1 LPKVLLISLDITNA
15 ILYYNL
21 INMDENKKYVELL
34 WAEKYDKYE
43 KGEKI
48 PIEKPNLPFQVV
60 ETVNKPRVKEGIS
73 TSLFPE
79 EKWPKNYPKDWKNL
93 LVWGDNKL
101 IMSSL
106 IKQGWAGKVNLIYID
121 PPFFTG
127 ADFTIRTKLGDEQ
140 IEKEPSIIE
149 ERAYKDTWS
158 GGIASYLR
166 YMYERLV
173 LMRELLTENG
183 SIYVHLDWHVGH
195 YVKVMMDE
203 IFGYENF
210 RNEIV
215 WQRTLGHHLAS
226 TMDIMTDY
234 ILWYSKTNEFIY
246 QQQYQPLSEEELEL
260 KFPFIE
266 KETGRRFT
274 HEKLEQT
281 SNMYSKGEVRIIQG
295 KKVISNIGWRW
306 TQETFNNRLKE
317 NPYGIFWTKEGRP
330 RYKRYTDEYEG
341 RKIGNLWTDIM
352 PLGSGSDERIEF
364 DTQKPEALLKRIILA
379 SSNPG
384 DIVADFFCGSGTTLA
399 VAEKLGRR
407 WIGSDLSKFAIQV
420 TRKRL
425 LDIHNSNNLMDE
437 NKNKKYDKPARPF
450 ELWNIGNYETVYWQE
465 KQDEYLAF
473 MLKLYQAQ
481 ALTGFKYI
489 HGKKEERAVHI
500 GPLNAPVTME
510 EVEKVV
516 IECRS
521 NNFNKA
527 DVLGWEWSYE
537 VNELA
542 KTLAKKNGIDLKLI
556 QIPSVNEIKS
566 SLVGFDLQLLKVPDQ
581 VVEKELS
588 KYVKFPEVAY
598 LEIETKVKGN
608 EVKLEI
614 LDFQLAPTA
623 ELAEIAS
630 KVKDSREL
638 IDYWAIDWDYKGDTF
653 HNQWQSFRV
662 KKTPKVEYTAKHKFE
677 EKGEYQIMVKVVD
690 VFGNDTNKVLKVT
703 VK

>member
-1 LPKVLLISLDITNA
+1 MEN
-15 ILYYNL
+15 
-21 INMDENKKYVELL
+21 NKKYVELL
-34 WAEKYDKYE
+34 WADKYNKFE
-43 KGEKI
+43 KGERM

-60 ETVNKPRVKEGIS
+60 ETINRPRLKDLGEI
-73 TSLFPE
+73 LDQLKYYPE
-79 EKWPKNYPKDWKNL
+79 SKYPENYPKDWKNKL
-93 LVWGDNKL
+93 IWGDNKL
-101 IMSSL
+101 VMSSL
-106 IKQGWAGKVNLIYID
+106 IKQGWAGKINLIYID

-127 ADFTIRTKLGDEQ
+127 ADFTIRTKLGDER

-158 GGIASYLR
+158 NGIASYLK

-173 LMRELLTENG
+173 LMRELLAENG

-195 YVKVMMDE
+195 YVKVMMDD

-215 WQRTLGHHLAS
+215 WQRTLGHHLS
-226 TMDIMTDY
+226 ITMDVMTDC
-234 ILWYSKTNEFIY
+234 ILWYSKTNKFVY
-246 QQQYQPLSEEELEL
+246 NQQYQSLSEEELKK

-281 SNMYSKGEVRIIQG
+281 SNIYSKGEVRIIQG

-306 TQETFNNRLKE
+306 TQETFDYRLRE
-317 NPYGIFWTKEGRP
+317 NPYLIFWTKEKRP
-330 RYKRYTDEYEG
+330 RYKRYSDEYEG
-341 RKIGNLWTDIM
+341 RKIGNLWTDVA
-352 PLGSGSDERIEF
+352 PLSSGTDERIEF
-364 DTQKPEALLKRIILA
+364 DTQKPEDLLKRIILA

-384 DIVADFFCGSGTTLA
+384 DIVADFFCGSGTTGA

-407 WIGSDLSKFAIQV
+407 WIMSDLSKFAIQV

-425 LDIHNSNNLMDE
+425 LDIHNSKDLQNE
-437 NKNKKYDKPARPF
+437 GKKYSNPARPF

-465 KQDEYLAF
+465 KQEEYLSF
-473 MLKLYQAQ
+473 MLKLYQSQ
-481 ALTGFKYI
+481 PLNNFRYL
-489 HGKKEERAVHI
+489 HGRKGDRAVHI

-510 EVEKVV
+510 DVEKVV
-516 IECRS
+516 IECRN

-527 DVLGWEWSYE
+527 DILGWEWSYE

-542 KTLAKKNGIDLKLI
+542 KTSAKKNGVDLKLI

-566 SLVGFDLQLLKVPDQ
+566 SLVGFDLQLLKIPDQ
-581 VVEKELS
+581 VIEKELA
-588 KYVKFPEVAY
+588 KYIKFPEVAY
-598 LEIETKVKGN
+598 LEIESKINGN
-608 EVKLEI
+608 EAI
-614 LDFQLAPTA
+614 LKITDFQLSPTA

-638 IDYWAIDWDYKGDTF
+638 IDYWAIDWDYKEDTF

-662 KKTPKVEYTAKHKFE
+662 KKNPRVDYQAIHKYE
-677 EKGEYQIMVKVVD
+677 DVGNYEIMIKVVD
-690 VFGNDTNKVLKVT
+690 VFGNDTNKILKVEI
-703 VK
+703 K

>member
-1 LPKVLLISLDITNA
+1 MA
-15 ILYYNL
+15 
-21 INMDENKKYVELL
+21 ENKKYVELL
-34 WAEKYDKYE
+34 WHQKYDKLDL
-43 KGEKI
+43 GEKI
-48 PIEKPNLPFQVV
+48 PIEKPNLPFQTV
-60 ETVNKPRVKEGIS
+60 ETINKPRIKGGI
-73 TSLFPE
+73 TAPLFPE
-79 EKWPKNYPKDWKNL
+79 DEWPKDYPKDWKNL
-93 LVWGDNKL
+93 LIWGDNKL
-101 IMSSL
+101 VMSSL
-106 IKQGWAGKVNLIYID
+106 IKQGLAGKINLIYID

-127 ADFTIRTKLGDEQ
+127 ADFTVRTEIGDEQ

-158 GGIASYLR
+158 GGIASYLK
-166 YMYERLV
+166 YMYERLI
-173 LMRELLTENG
+173 LMRELLAENG

-210 RNEIV
+210 RNEVV
-215 WQRTLGHHLAS
+215 WHYSRWSANPDLFQRMH
-226 TMDIMTDY
+226 DI
-234 ILWYSKTNEFIY
+234 ILWYSKSDNYIFNKL
-246 QQQYQPLSEEELEL
+246 YQPYKNPEWIEDTVRGVVNGKLVRL
-260 KFPFIE
+260 KDEKGNYIKRE
-266 KETGRRFT
+266 KE
-274 HEKLEQT
+274 
-281 SNMYSKGEVRIIQG
+281 
-295 KKVISNIGWRW
+295 NIGVLMHDVWEDINFIAP
-306 TQETFNNRLKE
+306 TASERLA
-317 NPYGIFWTKEGRP
+317 
-330 RYKRYTDEYEG
+330 
-341 RKIGNLWTDIM
+341 
-352 PLGSGSDERIEF
+352 F

-425 LDIHNSNNLMDE
+425 LNIHNSKDLQNE
-437 NKNKKYDKPARPF
+437 GKEYDKPARPF
-450 ELWNIGNYETVYWQE
+450 EIWNIGNYETVYWQE

-481 ALTGFKYI
+481 PLTGFRYL
-489 HGKKEERAVHI
+489 HGRKGERAIHI
-500 GPLNAPVTME
+500 GHLNAPVTME

-516 IECRS
+516 IECRA

-542 KTLAKKNGIDLKLI
+542 KTLAKKNRVDLKLV

-566 SLVGFDLQLLKVPDQ
+566 SLVGFDLQLLKIPDEAI
-581 VVEKELS
+581 EKELLPHIRF
-588 KYVKFPEVAY
+588 VEVAY
-598 LEIETKVKGN
+598 LEVETKVVGN
-608 EVKLEI
+608 EVTLKI
-614 LDFQLAPTA
+614 TDFQIPPTA

-630 KVKDSREL
+630 KVRDSREL

-653 HNQWQSFRV
+653 HNQWQSFRT
-662 KKTPKVEYTAKHKFE
+662 KKNPRVDYEAKHKYE
-677 EKGEYQIMVKVVD
+677 EKDDYQIMVKVVD
-690 VFGNDTNKVLKVT
+690 VFGNDTNKVLKVG

>member
-1 LPKVLLISLDITNA
+1 MAN
-15 ILYYNL
+15 
-21 INMDENKKYVELL
+21 NKKYVELI
-34 WAEKYDKYE
+34 WDQKYDKLE
-43 KGEKI
+43 KGEKT

-60 ETVNKPRVKEGIS
+60 ETVNKPRIKGGYTI
-73 TSLFPE
+73 SLFPE
-79 EKWPKNYPKDWKNL
+79 DEYPKDYPTDWKNL
-93 LVWGDNKL
+93 LIWGDNKL
-101 IMSSL
+101 VMSSL
-106 IKQGWAGKVNLIYID
+106 IKQGKAGTINLIYID

-127 ADFTIRTKLGDEQ
+127 ADFTIRTKVGDER

-158 GGIASYLR
+158 GGIASYLK
-166 YMYERLV
+166 YMYEPLV

-215 WQRTLGHHLAS
+215 WCYTGPRKIPRAFSRKH
-226 TMDIMTDY
+226 DI
-234 ILWYSKTNEFIY
+234 ILLYSKTQNYTFNQLTVPHKSGLHDTGLVETFGRLREGRVSQEQI
-246 QQQYQPLSEEELEL
+246 EE
-260 KFPFIE
+260 IS
-266 KETGRRFT
+266 
-274 HEKLEQT
+274 KLED
-281 SNMYSKGEVRIIQG
+281 RG
-295 KKVISNIGWRW
+295 KVLEDWWIDIWATERY
-306 TQETFNNRLKE
+306 RKE
-317 NPYGIFWTKEGRP
+317 
-330 RYKRYTDEYEG
+330 
-341 RKIGNLWTDIM
+341 L
-352 PLGSGSDERIEF
+352 LGF
-364 DTQKPEALLKRIILA
+364 DTQKPEALLERIIKA

-384 DIVADFFCGSGTTLA
+384 DIVADFFPGSGTTLA

-425 LDIHNSNNLMDE
+425 LDIHNSKDLADD
-437 NKNKKYDKPARPF
+437 KGKSKYEKPAKPF

-465 KQDEYLAF
+465 REDEYLAF
-473 MLKLYQAQ
+473 MLKLYQSQ
-481 ALTGFKYI
+481 SLTGFRYLRGRK
-489 HGKKEERAVHI
+489 GERAVHI

-516 IECRS
+516 IECRA

-542 KTLAKKNGIDLKLI
+542 KELAKKNAVDLRLV

-581 VVEKELS
+581 IVEKELS

-598 LEIETKVKGN
+598 LEIETGIKG
-608 EVKLEI
+608 KEI
-614 LDFQLAPTA
+614 TLKITDFQLSPTA

-630 KVKDSREL
+630 KVKDSRYL

-653 HNQWQSFRV
+653 HNQWQSFRL
-662 KKTPKVEYTAKHKFE
+662 KKNPKVDYEAIHKYE
-677 EKGEYQIMVKVVD
+677 EPGEYQIMTKVVD
-690 VFGNDTNKVLKVT
+690 VFGNDTNKVLKVR

>member
-1 LPKVLLISLDITNA
+1 MSADKTP
-15 ILYYNL
+15 
-21 INMDENKKYVELL
+21 NKKYVELL
-34 WAEKYDKYE
+34 WAGKYNKIDLSEKM
-43 KGEKI
+43 
-48 PIEKPNLPFQVV
+48 PIEKPNLPFQTI
-60 ETVNKPRVKEGIS
+60 ETVNKPRAKGGDS
-73 TSLFPE
+73 LSLFPE
-79 EKWPKNYPKDWKNL
+79 DKYPENYPKDWKNL
-93 LVWGDNKL
+93 LIWGDNKL
-101 IMSSL
+101 VMSSL
-106 IKQGWAGKVNLIYID
+106 IKQGWAGKINLIYID

-127 ADFTIRTKLGDEQ
+127 ADFSVKTKVGEEQ

-158 GGIASYLR
+158 GGIASYLK

-173 LMRELLTENG
+173 LMRELLAENG

-195 YVKVMMDE
+195 YVKVIMDE

-210 RNEIV
+210 RNEITWRKLTAAKAQSKFFSNV
-215 WQRTLGHHLAS
+215 KDMLLV
-226 TMDIMTDY
+226 
-234 ILWYSKTNEFIY
+234 YSKSNNVTFNPQFIKGAKD
-246 QQQYQPLSEEELEL
+246 EEIY
-260 KFPFIE
+260 PYIE
-266 KETGRRFT
+266 DETGRRYGSFDFT
-274 HEKLEQT
+274 QKGNGTPRLFGDKLLNPPPGKHWIWGQEKIDKAMDE
-281 SNMYSKGEVRIIQG
+281 GRIIFTSSG
-295 KKVISNIGWRW
+295 
-306 TQETFNNRLKE
+306 L
-317 NPYGIFWTKEGRP
+317 P
-330 RYKRYTDEYEG
+330 RIKRYLDE
-341 RKIGNLWTDIM
+341 KAGNYLGDLW
-352 PLGSGSDERIEF
+352 SDDEVAPISANSTERLDF

-425 LDIHNSNNLMDE
+425 LDIHNSKDLIE
-437 NKNKKYDKPARPF
+437 EKKNKYGQPARPF

-465 KQDEYLAF
+465 REDEYLDF
-473 MLKLYQAQ
+473 MLKLYQSQ
-481 ALTGFKYI
+481 PLTGFKYL
-489 HGKKEERAVHI
+489 HGRKGDRPVHI

-516 IECRS
+516 IECRA

-542 KTLAKKNGIDLKLI
+542 KARAKENGVELRLV
-556 QIPSVNEIKS
+556 QLPSVNEIKS
-566 SLVGFDLQLLKVPDQ
+566 SLVGFDLELLKIPDQ
-581 VVEKELS
+581 VVEKELA
-588 KYVKFPEVAY
+588 KYIKFPEVAY
-598 LEIETKVKGN
+598 LEIDTKTKGN
-608 EVKLEI
+608 EVVLKI
-614 LDFQLAPTA
+614 TDFQIPPTG

-662 KKTPKVEYTAKHKFE
+662 KKNPKVDYEANYKYDEA
-677 EKGEYQIMVKVVD
+677 GEYQIMVKVVD
-690 VFGNDTNKVLKVT
+690 VFGNDTNKVLKVRI
-703 VK
+703 K